1 MSAPALRLSGLS
13 HRYGAT
19 MSLEDVSLDVGDDE
33 LLVVLGPSGAGK
45 TTLLRTV
52 AGLETPH
59 AGCVELYGE
68 NVTAWS
74 PARRD
79 VAFVFQNF
87 SLYPGWTVRRNL
99 AFPLLVPS
107 RGAGSELRPDEDDV
121 AEKVEWAA
129 RLLHIE
135 GLLDRP
141 AERLSG
147 GEMQRVAIGRAIVRR
162 PRLFLMDEPLTNLD
176 AKLREELRVELVVL
190 RRELGI
196 PMLYV
201 THDQSEALSMGDRL
215 AVLCAGRVLQTAT
228 AQQVYERP
236 LTPQVA
242 RLLGQPAINMIPL
255 RRTAAGWSVDSDDNM
270 SVEVPPGVPETERL
284 WLGIRPEAVGV
295 EGGAHEGV
303 VRHVEDTGPARI
315 LVVDWAGQQLRLLV
329 DKARDWTPGDRVS
342 PYLDEGRACWWPR
355 S

>member
-1 MSAPALRLSGLS
+1 MNAPALRLSGLH
-13 HRYGAT
+13 HRYGDT
-19 MSLEDVSLDVGDDE
+19 MALEDVSLEVGADE

-59 AGCVELYGE
+59 SGRVELFGE
-68 NVTAWS
+68 DVTAWS

-99 AFPLLVPS
+99 AFPLLAPS
-107 RGAGSELRPDEDDV
+107 RRAGSMTRANDGEV
-121 AEKVEWAA
+121 AERVEWAA
-129 RLLHIE
+129 QLLHIE
-135 GLLDRP
+135 GLLERP

-176 AKLREELRVELVVL
+176 AKLRQQLRVELVVL

-201 THDQSEALSMGDRL
+201 THDQSEALSMGDRV
-215 AVLCAGRVLQTAT
+215 AVLCGGRVLQTGP
-228 AQQVYERP
+228 AQQIYDRP
-236 LTPQVA
+236 ATPQVA
-242 RLLGQPAINMIPL
+242 RLLGQPAINLIPL
-255 RRTAAGWSVDSDDNM
+255 RRMDGGWFVDSAHRVA
-270 SVEVPPGVPETERL
+270 VEVPSGAPESERL

-295 EGGAHEGV
+295 EGGAHQGTI
-303 VRHVEDTGPARI
+303 RLVEDTGPATV

-329 DKARDWTPGDRVS
+329 DKAPCWTAGDRVS
-342 PYLDEGRACWWPR
+342 PYLDERRVCVWPR